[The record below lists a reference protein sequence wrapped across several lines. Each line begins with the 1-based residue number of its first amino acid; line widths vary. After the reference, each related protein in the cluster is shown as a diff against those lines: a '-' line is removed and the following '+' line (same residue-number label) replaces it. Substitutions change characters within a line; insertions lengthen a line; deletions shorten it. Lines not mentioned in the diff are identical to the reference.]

1 MSDKFN
7 KIPGGITSA
16 AGFSAGAAW
25 AGINRHSRF
34 NLDVCLMKSDR
45 PCQVGGVF
53 TRNKFQS
60 AHIIWCR
67 ERLADSQGR
76 GLVVNSGCAN
86 AGTGKEGLD
95 DTRLMA
101 GMAAGRMGLTASEV
115 MVASTGVIGRRLPLD
130 LLAAGIKN
138 ICISPEGGP
147 DFARAIMTTDSV
159 PKEAAVSTGEYTIG
173 GTAKGAGMIHPDMA
187 TMLSFIA
194 TDASVDGAYLQ
205 QALEQAVDKTFNMI
219 SVDGDT
225 SPNDTVLLFANGAAG
240 NNRISPGTPAAEV
253 FQQALE
259 SVCRDL
265 AKAIAADG
273 EGATRLI
280 EARVGGA
287 RSLADARL
295 AARTIVGSSLVKT
308 AVHGC
313 DPNWGRIIAAA
324 GRSGA
329 ALREDLLELTIGGT
343 RVFGGGQ
350 PLDFDPGIVS
360 AHLGQK
366 TVILEL
372 NLNLGQYQAVA
383 WGCDLSAEYV
393 AINADYTT

>member
-7 KIPGGITSA
+7 KIPGGITAA

-45 PCQVGGVF
+45 PCQVAGVF

-67 ERLADSQGR
+67 GRMADSQVK

-101 GMAAGRMGLTASEV
+101 GMAAGQVGLTATEM

-130 LLAAGIKN
+130 LLAVGIKN
-138 ICISPEGGP
+138 VCLSPEGGSA
-147 DFARAIMTTDSV
+147 FARAIMTTDSV
-159 PKEAAVSTGEYTIG
+159 PKEAAVNTGSYTIG

-187 TMLSFIA
+187 TMLGFIT
-194 TDASVDGAYLQ
+194 TDAIVDGAYLQ
-205 QALEQAVDKTFNMI
+205 QALEQAVDSTFNMI

-240 NNRISPGTPAAEV
+240 NPRILPGTPAAEV
-253 FQQALE
+253 FQEALE

-280 EARVGGA
+280 EARVSGA

-295 AARTIVGSSLVKT
+295 AARTVIGSSLVKT

-329 ALREDLLELTIGGT
+329 ALREGLLELTIGGT
-343 RVFGGGQ
+343 RVFSAGQ
-350 PLDFDPGIVS
+350 PLDFDPGVVS

-372 NLNLGQYQAVA
+372 NLNLGQFEAVA

>member
-1 MSDKFN
+1 MNDKIN
-7 KIPGGITSA
+7 KVSGGMTAA

-34 NLDVCLMKSDR
+34 KLDVCLMKSAQ
-45 PCQVGGVF
+45 PCRVAGVF

-60 AHIIWCR
+60 APITWCR
-67 ERLADSQGR
+67 EHMAGPVR

-101 GMAAGRMGLTASEV
+101 GIAAGQLGLTASEV

-138 ICISPEGGP
+138 VQICRTGGEN
-147 DFARAIMTTDSV
+147 FAQAIMTTDTV
-159 PKEAAVSTGEYTIG
+159 PKQAAVSTGSYIIG
-173 GTAKGAGMIHPDMA
+173 GAAKGAGMIHPDMA
-187 TMLSFIA
+187 TMLSFIT
-194 TDASVDGAYLQ
+194 TDASVDAACLQ

-225 SPNDTVLLFANGAAG
+225 SPNDTVLLFANGLAG
-240 NNRISPGTPAAEV
+240 NPTIMSGTPAAGV
-253 FQQALE
+253 FQEALE
-259 SVCRDL
+259 SVCREL
-265 AKAIAADG
+265 AKAIAGDG

-280 EARVGGA
+280 EARVSGA
-287 RSLADARL
+287 RSLADARM
-295 AARTIVGSSLVKT
+295 AARTIIASSLVKT

-329 ALREDLLELTIGGT
+329 ELREDLLELSIGGT
-343 RVFGGGQ
+343 CVFSAGQ
-350 PLDFDPGIVS
+350 PLNFSPVVVS
-360 AHLGQK
+360 AHLGEK

-372 NLNLGQYQAVA
+372 NLHLGQYEAAA